1 MVGLLQLHQ
10 CPRPI
15 QIGRGLFS
23 LFLRSADETL
33 LLLVG
38 FGNID
43 GCKNG
48 LPAGCLESL
57 PADWLFAAERP

>member
-1 MVGLLQLHQ
+1 I
-10 CPRPI
+10 P
-15 QIGRGLFS
+15 
-23 LFLRSADETL
+23 
-33 LLLVG
+33 LLVG